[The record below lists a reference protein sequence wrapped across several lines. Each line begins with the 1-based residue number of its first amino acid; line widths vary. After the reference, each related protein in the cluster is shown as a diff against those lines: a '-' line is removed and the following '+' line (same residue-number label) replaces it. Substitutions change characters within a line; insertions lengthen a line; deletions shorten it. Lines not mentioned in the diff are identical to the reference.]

1 MILLYSYR
9 RSQEDKMNFK
19 LTNEPINE
27 TKCIEDITSSSTG
40 ALVEFKGIIR
50 DINLGKQ
57 VSTVTY
63 EAFNDMVNHQAK
75 MILENATSKYNIQ
88 KIKAIHRTG
97 TLKIGEVA
105 IWVGV
110 SAMHRKEAFHA
121 CEHVMNQFKKD
132 LPIWKK
138 EAYVGAESEWV
149 KCSCSS

>member
-1 MILLYSYR
+1 
-9 RSQEDKMNFK
+9 MNFT
-19 LTNEPINE
+19 LTAKPINE
-27 TKCIEDITSSSTG
+27 TKFIQELTSTSTG

-57 VSTVTY
+57 VETVTY
-63 EAFNDMVNHQAK
+63 EAYDEMVNHQAQS
-75 MILENATSKYNIQ
+75 ILENAKKTFDIQ

-97 TLKIGEVA
+97 TLKIGEIA

-138 EAYVGAESEWV
+138 EAYTDSESEWV
-149 KCSCSS
+149 RCSCSSQK